1 MWIDKDNNKINKPK
15 EIEVDGIV
23 YPRSVFSDE
32 AKLNELGIQKVI
44 EEPIPDR
51 KYYAYTEELVGNVLK
66 RTAIPRDLEVVKK
79 ELVSELVCLCKD
91 KLNKATE
98 KYSPAEMA
106 SWENLEREAISYI
119 QGTEIELCTMLKDE
133 ADMSGQDYTVL
144 ANEVVTN
151 ANDMRT
157 FRTYIV
163 SNRYKITNEVNSLGS
178 IEDIKL
184 FLAEPYEY
192 ILTEEDINNE
202 LEGETTQQV
211 GDVVTRYRNNL
222 REW

>member
-1 MWIDKDNNKINKPK
+1 MMWIDKDNNKINKPK

-32 AKLNELGIQKVI
+32 AKLNELGIQLVI

-51 KYYAYTEELVGNVLK
+51 KYYTYTEELVGNVLK
-66 RTAIPRDLEVVKK
+66 RTPIPRDIEVVKK

-106 SWENLEREAISYI
+106 SWENLEREAISYL

-157 FRTYIV
+157 FRTYVV
-163 SNRYKITNEVNSLGS
+163 SNRYNISNQIMALDS
-178 IEDIKL
+178 IDNIKL
-184 FLAEPYEY
+184 FLATPYQY
-192 ILTEEDINNE
+192 TITEDDIIDDI
-202 LEGETTQQV
+202 ETTQQM
-211 GDVVTRYRNNL
+211 GDVVTRYKNNL
-222 REW
+222 KDW

>member
-15 EIEVDGIV
+15 EIKADGIV
-23 YPRSVFSDE
+23 YPRSIFSDNT
-32 AKLNELGIQKVI
+32 KLNELGIQLVI

-51 KYYAYTEELVGNVLK
+51 KYYTYNEELVGNVLK
-66 RTAIPRDLEVVKK
+66 RTAIPRDIEVVKK

-106 SWENLEREAISYI
+106 SWETLEKEAISYL

-133 ADMSGQDYTVL
+133 ADMSGQDYNVL

-157 FRTYIV
+157 FRTYVV
-163 SNRYKITNEVNSLGS
+163 SNRYNIGNQIMALDS
-178 IEDIKL
+178 IDNIKL
-184 FLAEPYEY
+184 FLATPYQY
-192 ILTEEDINNE
+192 TISEDDIIDDM
-202 LEGETTQQV
+202 ETTQQV
-211 GDVVTRYRNNL
+211 GDVVTRYKNNL
-222 REW
+222 RDW

>member
-1 MWIDKDNNKINKPK
+1 MMWIDKDNNKINKPK

-32 AKLNELGIQKVI
+32 AKLNELGIQLVI

-51 KYYAYTEELVGNVLK
+51 KYYTYTEELVGNVLK
-66 RTAIPRDLEVVKK
+66 RTPIPRDIEVVKK

-106 SWENLEREAISYI
+106 SWETLEKEAISYL
-119 QGTEIELCTMLKDE
+119 QGTKIELCTMLKDE
-133 ADMSGQDYTVL
+133 ADMSGQDYNVL

-157 FRTYIV
+157 FRTYVV
-163 SNRYKITNEVNSLGS
+163 SNRYNISNQIMALDS
-178 IEDIKL
+178 IDNIKL
-184 FLAEPYEY
+184 FLATPYQY
-192 ILTEEDINNE
+192 TITEDDIIDDM
-202 LEGETTQQV
+202 ETTHQV
-211 GDVVTRYRNNL
+211 GDVVTRYKNNL
-222 REW
+222 KDW